1 MSDFIIG
8 VDEVGRGS
16 LVGSVIIC
24 AFRSKNALFDLL
36 PFSVKDSKKINKKQ
50 RESIYNYFHENK
62 NLNCSY
68 QITFGKKRDIEELN
82 IHKVVLQSM
91 STAVK
96 AISKPSDKII
106 IDGKFVP
113 EDLKEFQ
120 VSSLIKADDKIN
132 QVSAASIIAKVFRD
146 KLISR
151 LHFFENKYGW
161 NKNAGYGTKK
171 HLEAINKY
179 GISPFHRKTY
189 QPISRLIKELST

>member
-50 RESIYNYFHENK
+50 RESIYNYFHTNK
-62 NLNCSY
+62 NLHCSY

-161 NKNAGYGTKK
+161 NKNAGYGTKN

>member
-50 RESIYNYFHENK
+50 REEIYKYFKSNK
-62 NLNCSY
+62 NPNYSY
-68 QITFGKKRDIEELN
+68 QITFGKKRDIEKLN

-91 STAVK
+91 SI
-96 AISKPSDKII
+96 AIKTIAKTSDQII
-106 IDGKFVP
+106 IDGKFIP
-113 EDLKEFQ
+113 EDLNKFQ

-132 QVSAASIIAKVFRD
+132 QVSAASIMAKVFRD
-146 KLISR
+146 KLVSK
-151 LHFFENKYGW
+151 LHQFEGRYEW
-161 NKNAGYGTKK
+161 NKNAGYGTKN
-171 HLEAINKY
+171 HLNAIDKY

-189 QPISRLIKELST
+189 QPISRLIK

>member
-24 AFRSKNALFDLL
+24 AFRSKNVLFDLL

-50 RESIYNYFHENK
+50 RESIYNYFHGNK

-161 NKNAGYGTKK
+161 NKNAGYGTKN

>member
-106 IDGKFVP
+106 IDGKFIP

-161 NKNAGYGTKK
+161 NKNAGYGTKN

>member
-106 IDGKFVP
+106 IDGNFIP

-120 VSSLIKADDKIN
+120 VSSLIKADDKIK

-161 NKNAGYGTKK
+161 NKNAGYGTKN

>member
-106 IDGKFVP
+106 IDGSFVP

-161 NKNAGYGTKK
+161 NKNAGYGTKN

>member
-106 IDGKFVP
+106 IDGNFVP

-132 QVSAASIIAKVFRD
+132 QVSVASIIAKVFRD

-161 NKNAGYGTKK
+161 NKNAGYGTKN

>member
-24 AFRSKNALFDLL
+24 AFRSKNVLFDLL

-50 RESIYNYFHENK
+50 REIIYNYFHGNK
-62 NLNCSY
+62 NLNYSY

-161 NKNAGYGTKK
+161 NKNAGYGTKN

>member
-24 AFRSKNALFDLL
+24 AFRSKNTLFDLL

-113 EDLKEFQ
+113 EDLKKYQ

-161 NKNAGYGTKK
+161 NKNAGYGTKN

>member
-24 AFRSKNALFDLL
+24 AFRSKNALFNLL

-106 IDGKFVP
+106 IDGNFVP

-161 NKNAGYGTKK
+161 NKNAGYGTKN

>member
-50 RESIYNYFHENK
+50 RESIYNYFHTNK

-161 NKNAGYGTKK
+161 NKNAGYGTKN

>member
-24 AFRSKNALFDLL
+24 AFRSKNTLFDLL

-50 RESIYNYFHENK
+50 RESIYNYFHTNK
-62 NLNCSY
+62 NLDCSY

-91 STAVK
+91 SIAVK

-161 NKNAGYGTKK
+161 NKNAGYGTKN

>member
-1 MSDFIIG
+1 MSNFIVG

-24 AFRSKNALFDLL
+24 AFRSRDDLFELL

-50 RESIYNYFHENK
+50 REEIYKYFKSNK
-62 NLNCSY
+62 NPNYSY
-68 QITFGKKRDIEELN
+68 QITFGKKRDIEKLN

-91 STAVK
+91 SI
-96 AISKPSDKII
+96 AIKTIAKTSDQII
-106 IDGKFVP
+106 IDGKFIP
-113 EDLKEFQ
+113 EDLNKFQ

-132 QVSAASIIAKVFRD
+132 QVSAASIMAKVFRD
-146 KLISR
+146 KLVSK
-151 LHFFENKYGW
+151 LHQFEGRYEW
-161 NKNAGYGTKK
+161 NKNAGYGTKS
-171 HLEAINKY
+171 HLNAIDKY

>member
-68 QITFGKKRDIEELN
+68 QITFGKKRDIEDLN

-96 AISKPSDKII
+96 AISRPSDKII
-106 IDGKFVP
+106 VDGKFIP

-161 NKNAGYGTKK
+161 NKNAGYGTKN

-189 QPISRLIKELST
+189 QPISRLIKKLST

>member
-106 IDGKFVP
+106 IDGNFVP
-113 EDLKEFQ
+113 EDLKKFQ
-120 VSSLIKADDKIN
+120 VSSLIKADDKIK

-161 NKNAGYGTKK
+161 NKNAGYGTKN

>member
-24 AFRSKNALFDLL
+24 AFRSKNTLFDLL

-68 QITFGKKRDIEELN
+68 QITFGKKRDIEKLN

-161 NKNAGYGTKK
+161 NKNAGYGTKN

>member
-106 IDGKFVP
+106 IDGSFVP

-120 VSSLIKADDKIN
+120 VSSLIKADDKIK

-161 NKNAGYGTKK
+161 NKNAGYGTKN

>member
-24 AFRSKNALFDLL
+24 AFRSKNVLFDLL

-161 NKNAGYGTKK
+161 NKNAGYGTKN